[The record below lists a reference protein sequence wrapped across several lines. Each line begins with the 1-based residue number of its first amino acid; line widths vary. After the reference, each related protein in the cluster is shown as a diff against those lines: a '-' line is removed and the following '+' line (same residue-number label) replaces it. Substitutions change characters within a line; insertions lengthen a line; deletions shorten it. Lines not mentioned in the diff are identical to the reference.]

1 MRAHQ
6 IMTRQVITVGA
17 DATMV
22 EAVDTMLRHRISR
35 LPVAG
40 KLIGIISEGDFIR
53 RAEVGTQRER
63 RRRLTLNQ
71 YRRLFY
77 LSVALTVALTLLGSA
92 AAAFA
97 QNLENGRRLS
107 ERWCSQCHAIG
118 PAPAK
123 FDRAQ
128 SFASIAAKDKITTE
142 MIASFLRLPHA
153 TMPNVPLSRKDAQ
166 DIAAFIMDMK
176 K

>member
-1 MRAHQ
+1 
-6 IMTRQVITVGA
+6 MTKRTEPW
-17 DATMV
+17 DSRST
-22 EAVDTMLRHRISR
+22 ISR
-35 LPVAG
+35 LAHVLERTGLAVTGASCGLFVAAHVG
-40 KLIGIISEGDFIR
+40 RADIGLMGSVVTVLAIS
-53 RAEVGTQRER
+53 A
-63 RRRLTLNQ
+63 
-71 YRRLFY
+71 
-77 LSVALTVALTLLGSA
+77 TV
-92 AAAFA
+92 AFA
-97 QNLENGRRLS
+97 QNIENGRRLS

-118 PAPAK
+118 AAPAK

>member
-1 MRAHQ
+1 
-6 IMTRQVITVGA
+6 MTKRTEPW
-17 DATMV
+17 DSRST
-22 EAVDTMLRHRISR
+22 ISR
-35 LPVAG
+35 LAHVLERTGLAVTGASCGLFVAAHVG
-40 KLIGIISEGDFIR
+40 RADIGLMGSVVTVLAIS
-53 RAEVGTQRER
+53 A
-63 RRRLTLNQ
+63 
-71 YRRLFY
+71 
-77 LSVALTVALTLLGSA
+77 TV
-92 AAAFA
+92 AFA
-97 QNLENGRRLS
+97 QNIENGRRLS

-123 FDRAQ
+123 FNRAQ
-128 SFASIAAKDKITTE
+128 SFASIAAKEKITSE

>member
-1 MRAHQ
+1 
-6 IMTRQVITVGA
+6 MTKRTEPW
-17 DATMV
+17 DSRST
-22 EAVDTMLRHRISR
+22 ISR
-35 LPVAG
+35 LAHVLERTGLAVTGASCGLFVAAHVG
-40 KLIGIISEGDFIR
+40 RADIGLMGSVVTVLAIS
-53 RAEVGTQRER
+53 A
-63 RRRLTLNQ
+63 
-71 YRRLFY
+71 
-77 LSVALTVALTLLGSA
+77 TV
-92 AAAFA
+92 AFA
-97 QNLENGRRLS
+97 QNIENGRRLS

-166 DIAAFIMDMK
+166 DIAAFIMDIK

>member
-17 DATMV
+17 DAAMV
-22 EAVDTMLRHRISR
+22 EAVDTMLRQRINR

-40 KLIGIISEGDFIR
+40 KLIGIIWGGDFIR
-53 RAEVGTQRER
+53 RAEVGTQRGCR
-63 RRRLTLNQ
+63 RPLTLNQ

-77 LSVALTVALTLLGSA
+77 FFVTLTLLGSA
-92 AAAFA
+92 TAAFA
-97 QNLENGRRLS
+97 QNPENGRRLS

-128 SFASIAAKDKITTE
+128 SFASIAAKEKITTE
-142 MIASFLRLPHA
+142 MIASFLRMPHA

>member
-1 MRAHQ
+1 MTKRTEPWDSRSTISGLAHVLERTGLAVTGASCGLFVAAHVGRAD
-6 IMTRQVITVGA
+6 IGLMGSVVTVLA
-17 DATMV
+17 ISATV
-22 EAVDTMLRHRISR
+22 
-35 LPVAG
+35 
-40 KLIGIISEGDFIR
+40 
-53 RAEVGTQRER
+53 
-63 RRRLTLNQ
+63 
-71 YRRLFY
+71 
-77 LSVALTVALTLLGSA
+77 
-92 AAAFA
+92 AFA
-97 QNLENGRRLS
+97 QNIENGRRLS

-128 SFASIAAKDKITTE
+128 SFASIAAKEKITSE

>member
-1 MRAHQ
+1 MAQAQNYCSGQYLTRRSPMRAHQ
-6 IMTRQVITVGA
+6 IITAGA
-17 DATMV
+17 DATMA
-22 EAVDTMLRHRISR
+22 EAVDTMPRHDAYIAMR
-35 LPVAG
+35 
-40 KLIGIISEGDFIR
+40 
-53 RAEVGTQRER
+53 RER
-63 RRRLTLNQ
+63 RRWPLNQ
-71 YRRLFY
+71 YRRLFC
-77 LSVALTVALTLLGSA
+77 LSVALALLGS

-118 PAPAK
+118 AAPAK

-153 TMPNVPLSRKDAQ
+153 TMPNVPLKRSDAQ

>member
-6 IMTRQVITVGA
+6 SITAGA

-22 EAVDTMLRHRISR
+22 ETVDTMPRYDADIAMR
-35 LPVAG
+35 
-40 KLIGIISEGDFIR
+40 
-53 RAEVGTQRER
+53 RER
-63 RRRLTLNQ
+63 RRRPVNQ
-71 YRRLFY
+71 YERRFY
-77 LSVALTVALTLLGSA
+77 LSVALTLLGSA
-92 AAAFA
+92 AAFS

-118 PAPAK
+118 AAPAK

-153 TMPNVPLSRKDAQ
+153 TMPNVPLRRSDAQ
-166 DIAAFIMDMK
+166 DIAAFIMSMK

>member
-1 MRAHQ
+1 
-6 IMTRQVITVGA
+6 MTKRT
-17 DATMV
+17 
-22 EAVDTMLRHRISR
+22 EPWDTRSTISR
-35 LPVAG
+35 WAHVLERTGLAVTGASCGLFVAAHVG
-40 KLIGIISEGDFIR
+40 RADIDLIGSVVTVLAIS
-53 RAEVGTQRER
+53 A
-63 RRRLTLNQ
+63 
-71 YRRLFY
+71 
-77 LSVALTVALTLLGSA
+77 TV
-92 AAAFA
+92 AFA
-97 QNLENGRRLS
+97 QNIENGRRLS

-128 SFASIAAKDKITTE
+128 SFASIAAKEKITSE